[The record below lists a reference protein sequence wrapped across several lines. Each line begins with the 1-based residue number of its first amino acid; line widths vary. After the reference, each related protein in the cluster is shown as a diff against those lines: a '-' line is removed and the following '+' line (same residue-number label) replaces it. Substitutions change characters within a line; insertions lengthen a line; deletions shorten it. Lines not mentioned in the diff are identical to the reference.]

1 MSRSEKWR
9 TFSADFETT
18 VEENTRQQTA
28 TEVWSAASVE
38 LWTEDVMVFHSIGEL
53 YEYYV
58 SLDENIV
65 VYFHNLKFDGNFW
78 LSYLLYDLK
87 FKQAFDPA
95 PDNQGGKFKK
105 NWEMPDRSFK
115 YVISDMGQWYSMT
128 IKVNG
133 HYIELKDS
141 LKLLPFSLK
150 QIGISFKTKHQKL
163 DMEYK
168 GHRYAGCPITPEEL
182 KYIANDVLVIKEAL
196 EFMFSEGHKK
206 LTIGSCCLDEFK
218 KSKTVGD
225 DYSTLF
231 PDLYKIPLDPE
242 VYGSSTAGE
251 WIHKSYKGGW
261 CYLVKG
267 KECKEY
273 KNGVTADVNSLYPSV
288 MHSESGS
295 DYPIG
300 RPKFIHVEANEGDIW
315 DAYNCPIKYD
325 PFWFQPL
332 EKPKKLWE
340 YGKFY
345 FFRIKT
351 RFYLK
356 PGKLPFVQIKGS
368 WMYKGT
374 EALESS
380 DIVGKD
386 GIPRSEYY
394 DIDGNLH
401 DTRVEL
407 TLTQTDFILLREHYN
422 LVDYE
427 LLDYCEFDSTI
438 GLFDEYIDK
447 YAAIKKTSK
456 GAMRQ
461 LAKLFL
467 NNLYGKMAS
476 SMNSSFKVAFEKDDG
491 SVGFYEVDEN
501 DKKPGYIP
509 VGSAITSYARNFTIR
524 AAQQNYYGKDKPGFI
539 YADTDSIHCDMPPE
553 QLKGITVH
561 PSNFCCWKLES
572 SWDIGW
578 FVRQKTYIEHVV
590 AEDLEPIENPY
601 YNIKCA
607 GMPKKC
613 KDLFAESFDNKVAE
627 DIENGINPRNEE
639 QTLSDSNLTP
649 EEIAFL
655 SKTRTFKDF
664 KTGLTVPGK
673 LLPRRIKGGVLLVDT
688 DFTMR

>member
-1 MSRSEKWR
+1 MSRSDKWR
-9 TFSADFETT
+9 TFSAEFETT
-18 VEENTRQQTA
+18 VDENTAVQTE

-53 YEYYV
+53 FDYYV
-58 SLDENIV
+58 SLNENIV

-78 LSYLLYDLK
+78 LSYLMYDLK
-87 FKQAFDPA
+87 YKQAFQYNAD
-95 PDNQGGKFKK
+95 GETGKFQK
-105 NWEMPDRSFK
+105 NWEMPDKSFK
-115 YVISDMGQWYSMT
+115 YVISDMGQWYTVT

-133 HYIELKDS
+133 RYIELRDS
-141 LKLLPFSLK
+141 LKLMPFSLK
-150 QIGISFKTKHQKL
+150 AIGKSFQTKHQKL
-163 DMEYK
+163 EMEYK
-168 GHRYAGCPITPEEL
+168 GKRYAGCLITEDEL

-196 EFMFSEGHKK
+196 EIMFSEGHRK
-206 LTIGSCCLDEFK
+206 LTIGSCCLDEFRK
-218 KSKTVGD
+218 GHTVGD
-225 DYSTLF
+225 YYKTFF
-231 PDLYKIPLDPE
+231 PDLYQIPLDPE
-242 VYGSSTAGE
+242 VYGASTAGE

-261 CYLVKG
+261 CYLVRG

-273 KNGVTADVNSLYPSV
+273 HNGVTADVNSLYPSV

-295 DYPIG
+295 DYPVG
-300 RPKFIHVEANEGDIW
+300 KPTFVHLDGEDFIPYDSVM
-315 DAYNCPIKYD
+315 CPMKYD
-325 PFWFQPL
+325 PFWFQPT

-340 YGKFY
+340 YGTFY

-356 PGKLPFVQIKGS
+356 KGMLPFVQIKDN
-368 WMYKGT
+368 WLYKGT

-380 DIVGKD
+380 DVVGKD
-386 GIPRSEYY
+386 GVARSEYY
-394 DIDGNLH
+394 DLDGKLH

-407 TLTQTDFILLREHYN
+407 TLTQTDFILLREHYD

-427 LLDYCEFDSTI
+427 LLDYCEFASTI

-447 YAAIKKTSK
+447 YAEIKKTSK
-456 GAMRQ
+456 GAKRT

-476 SMNSSFKVAFEKDDG
+476 SMNSSFKVAFEKEDG

-524 AAQQNYYGKDKPGFI
+524 AAQKNYYGFDKPGFI
-539 YADTDSIHCDMPPE
+539 YADTDSIHCDLLPD
-553 QLKGITVH
+553 QIKGIKVH
-561 PSNFCCWKLES
+561 PTNFCCWKLES
-572 SWDIGW
+572 SWDVGW

-590 AEDLEPIENPY
+590 AEDLEKVEKPY

-613 KDLFAESFDNKVAE
+613 KDLFAESFNPKVAE
-627 DIENGINPRNEE
+627 DIEHDINPRDET
-639 QTLSDSNLTP
+639 QRLSESKLTP
-649 EEIAFL
+649 EEVQFL

-664 KTGLTVPGK
+664 KRGLTVPGK
-673 LLPRRIKGGVLLVDT
+673 LLPRRIKGGVLLIDT
-688 DFTMR
+688 EFTMR

>member
-1 MSRSEKWR
+1 MSRSDKWR

-18 VEENTRQQTA
+18 VDENTAVQTE

-53 YEYYV
+53 FDYYV
-58 SLDENIV
+58 SLNENIV

-78 LSYLLYDLK
+78 LSYLMYDLK
-87 FKQAFDPA
+87 YKQAFQYNAD
-95 PDNQGGKFKK
+95 GETGKFQK
-105 NWEMPDRSFK
+105 NWEMPDKSFK
-115 YVISDMGQWYSMT
+115 YVISDMGQWYTVT

-133 HYIELKDS
+133 RYIELRDS
-141 LKLLPFSLK
+141 LKLMPFSLK
-150 QIGISFKTKHQKL
+150 AIGKSFQTKHQKL
-163 DMEYK
+163 EMEYK
-168 GHRYAGCPITPEEL
+168 GKRYAGCLITEDEL

-196 EFMFSEGHKK
+196 EIMFSEGHRK
-206 LTIGSCCLDEFK
+206 LTIGSCCLDEFRK
-218 KSKTVGD
+218 GHTVGD
-225 DYSTLF
+225 YYKTFF
-231 PDLYKIPLDPE
+231 PDLYQIPLDPE
-242 VYGSSTAGE
+242 VYGASTAGE

-261 CYLVKG
+261 CYLVRG

-273 KNGVTADVNSLYPSV
+273 HNGVTADVNSLYPSV

-295 DYPIG
+295 DYPVG
-300 RPKFIHVEANEGDIW
+300 KPTFVHLDGEDFIPYDSVM
-315 DAYNCPIKYD
+315 CPMKYD
-325 PFWFQPL
+325 PFWFQPT

-340 YGKFY
+340 YGTFY

-356 PGKLPFVQIKGS
+356 KGMLPFVQIKDN
-368 WMYKGT
+368 WLYKGT

-380 DIVGKD
+380 DVVGKD
-386 GIPRSEYY
+386 GVARSEYY
-394 DIDGNLH
+394 DLDGKLH

-407 TLTQTDFILLREHYN
+407 TLTQTDFILLREHYD

-427 LLDYCEFDSTI
+427 LLDYCEFASTI

-447 YAAIKKTSK
+447 YAEIKKTSK
-456 GAMRQ
+456 GAKRT

-476 SMNSSFKVAFEKDDG
+476 SMNSSFKVAFEKEDG

-524 AAQQNYYGKDKPGFI
+524 AAQKNYYGFDKPGFI
-539 YADTDSIHCDMPPE
+539 YADTDSIHCDLLPD
-553 QLKGITVH
+553 QIKGIKVH
-561 PSNFCCWKLES
+561 PTNFCCWKLES
-572 SWDIGW
+572 SWDVGW

-590 AEDLEPIENPY
+590 AEDLEKVEKPY

-613 KDLFAESFDNKVAE
+613 KDLFAESFNPKVAE
-627 DIENGINPRNEE
+627 DIEHDINPRDET
-639 QTLSDSNLTP
+639 QRLSESKLTP
-649 EEIAFL
+649 EEVQFL

-664 KTGLTVPGK
+664 KRGLTVPGK
-673 LLPRRIKGGVLLVDT
+673 LLPRRIKGGVLLIDT
-688 DFTMR
+688 EFTMR

>member
-1 MSRSEKWR
+1 MSRSDKWR

-18 VEENTRQQTA
+18 VDENTAVQTE

-53 YEYYV
+53 FDYYV
-58 SLDENIV
+58 SLNENIV

-78 LSYLLYDLK
+78 LSYLMYDLK
-87 FKQAFDPA
+87 YKQAFQYNAD
-95 PDNQGGKFKK
+95 GETGKFQK
-105 NWEMPDRSFK
+105 NWEMPDKSFK
-115 YVISDMGQWYSMT
+115 YVISDMGQWYTVT

-133 HYIELKDS
+133 RYIELRDS
-141 LKLLPFSLK
+141 LKLMPFSLK
-150 QIGISFKTKHQKL
+150 AIGKSFQTKHQKL
-163 DMEYK
+163 EMEYK
-168 GHRYAGCPITPEEL
+168 GKRYAGCLITEDEL

-196 EFMFSEGHKK
+196 EIMFSEGHRK
-206 LTIGSCCLDEFK
+206 LTIGSCCLDEFRK
-218 KSKTVGD
+218 GHTVGD
-225 DYSTLF
+225 YYKTFF
-231 PDLYKIPLDPE
+231 PDLYQIPLDPE
-242 VYGSSTAGE
+242 VYGASTAGE

-261 CYLVKG
+261 CYLVRG

-273 KNGVTADVNSLYPSV
+273 HNGVTADVNSLYPSV

-295 DYPIG
+295 DYPVG
-300 RPKFIHVEANEGDIW
+300 KPTFVHLDDEDFIPYDSVM
-315 DAYNCPIKYD
+315 CPMKYD
-325 PFWFQPL
+325 PFWFQPT

-340 YGKFY
+340 YGTFY

-356 PGKLPFVQIKGS
+356 KGMLPFVQIKDN
-368 WMYKGT
+368 WLYKGT

-380 DIVGKD
+380 DVVGKD
-386 GIPRSEYY
+386 GVARSEYY
-394 DIDGNLH
+394 DLDGKLH

-407 TLTQTDFILLREHYN
+407 TLTQTDFILLREHYD

-427 LLDYCEFDSTI
+427 LLDYCEFASTI

-447 YAAIKKTSK
+447 YAEIKKTSK
-456 GAMRQ
+456 GAKRT

-476 SMNSSFKVAFEKDDG
+476 SMNSSFKVAFEKEDG

-524 AAQQNYYGKDKPGFI
+524 AAQKNYYGFDKPGFI
-539 YADTDSIHCDMPPE
+539 YADTDSIHCDLLPD
-553 QLKGITVH
+553 QIKGIKVH
-561 PSNFCCWKLES
+561 PTNFCCWKLES
-572 SWDIGW
+572 SWDVGW

-590 AEDLEPIENPY
+590 AEDLEKVEKPY

-613 KDLFAESFDNKVAE
+613 KDLFAESFNPKVAE
-627 DIENGINPRNEE
+627 DIEHDINPRDET
-639 QTLSDSNLTP
+639 QRLSESKLTP
-649 EEIAFL
+649 EEVQFL

-664 KTGLTVPGK
+664 KRGLTVPGK
-673 LLPRRIKGGVLLVDT
+673 LLPRRIKGGVLLIDT
-688 DFTMR
+688 EFTMR

>member
-1 MSRSEKWR
+1 MARSDKWR

-18 VEENTRQQTA
+18 VDEDTRSQTS

-53 YEYYV
+53 YDYYV
-58 SLDENIV
+58 SLNENIV

-78 LSYLLYDLK
+78 LYYLMYDLHYE
-87 FKQAFDPA
+87 QAFDLN
-95 PDNQGGKFKK
+95 DDGETGHFRK
-105 NWEMPDRSFK
+105 NWEMNDKTYK
-115 YVISDMGQWYSMT
+115 YSISDMGQWYSMT
-128 IKVNG
+128 IKQNG
-133 HYIELKDS
+133 HYIELRDS

-150 QIGISFKTKHQKL
+150 AIGKSFQTKHQKL
-163 DMEYK
+163 EMEYK
-168 GHRYAGCPITPEEL
+168 GQRYAGCPITQEEL

-196 EFMFSEGHKK
+196 EIMFDEGHRK
-206 LTIGSCCLDEFK
+206 LTIGSCCLDEYRH
-218 KSKTVGD
+218 SKTVGE
-225 DYSTLF
+225 DYNNFF
-231 PDLYKIPLDPE
+231 PDLYQIPLDPE

-267 KECKEY
+267 KECREY
-273 KNGVTADVNSLYPSV
+273 RNGVTADVNSLYPSV

-295 DYPIG
+295 DYPVG
-300 RPKFIHVEANEGDIW
+300 KPKFVHLEDDIGSEYNAVE
-315 DAYNCPIKYD
+315 CPIKYD
-325 PFWFQPL
+325 PFWFQPT
-332 EKPKKLWE
+332 EKPKKLHE
-340 YGKFY
+340 YGTFY

-356 PGKLPFVQIKGS
+356 PGMLPFVQIKGS
-368 WMYKGT
+368 WLYKGT

-380 DIVGKD
+380 DVLGTDGKLHA
-386 GIPRSEYY
+386 EYY

-407 TLTQTDFILLREHYN
+407 TLTQTDFILLREHYD

-427 LLDYCEFDSTI
+427 LLDYAEFASTI
-438 GLFDEYIDK
+438 GIFDEYIDK

-456 GAMRQ
+456 GAKRT

-476 SMNSSFKVAFEKDDG
+476 SQDSSFKVAFKKDDET
-491 SVGFYEVDEN
+491 VGFYEVDEHE
-501 DKKPGYIP
+501 KKPGYIP

-524 AAQQNYYGKDKPGFI
+524 AAQKNYYGKDKPGFI
-539 YADTDSIHCDMPPE
+539 YADTDSIHCDLPPDK
-553 QLKGITVH
+553 LKGIKVH
-561 PSNFCCWKLES
+561 PTNFCCWKLES

-578 FVRQKTYIEHVV
+578 FVRQKTYIEHAV
-590 AEDLEPIENPY
+590 AEDLEPIANPY

-613 KDLFAESFDNKVAE
+613 KDLFAESFDPNTAKS
-627 DIENGINPRNEE
+627 IEKGINPRNTT
-639 QTLSDSNLTP
+639 QALSDSGLSP
-649 EEIAFL
+649 EEIEFL

-664 KTGLTVPGK
+664 KLGLRVPGK
-673 LLPRRIKGGVLLVDT
+673 LLPKRIKGGVLLVDT
-688 DFTMR
+688 EFTMR

>member
-1 MSRSEKWR
+1 MRSDKWS

-18 VEENTRQQTA
+18 VDEDTSIQTS

-53 YEYYV
+53 FQYYL
-58 SLDENIV
+58 SLQENIV

-78 LSYLLYDLK
+78 LYYLLHDAGYKQSYDC
-87 FKQAFDPA
+87 QEGDIAH
-95 PDNQGGKFKK
+95 GKFRNNGQMQNK
-105 NWEMPDRSFK
+105 SFK
-115 YVISDMGQWYSMT
+115 YSISDMGQWYTIT
-128 IKVNG
+128 IKTDG
-133 HYIELKDS
+133 HYIEIRDS

-150 QIGISFKTKHQKL
+150 AIGKSFQTKHQKL
-163 DMEYK
+163 DMKYK
-168 GHRYAGCPITPEEL
+168 GKRYAGCPITPEEL

-196 EFMFSEGHKK
+196 EIMFSEGHRK
-206 LTIGSCCLDEFK
+206 LTIGSCCLAEYK
-218 KSKTVGD
+218 ETMQE
-225 DYSTLF
+225 DYKNFF
-231 PDLYKIPLDPE
+231 PDLYEIPLDPE
-242 VYGSSTAGE
+242 VYGSPTVGD
-251 WIHKSYKGGW
+251 WIHNSYKGGW
-261 CYLVKG
+261 CYLVKS

-273 KNGVTADVNSLYPSV
+273 HNGVTADVNSLYPSV

-295 DYPIG
+295 DYPVG
-300 RPKFIHVEANEGDIW
+300 KPVFVHLDDDSGYSQA
-315 DAYNCPIKYD
+315 KYD
-325 PFWFQPL
+325 PFWFQPQP
-332 EKPKKLWE
+332 KPKRMFE
-340 YGKFY
+340 FGDFC

-356 PGKLPFVQIKGS
+356 EGYLPFVQIKGS

-380 DIVGKD
+380 DVLGKD
-386 GIPRSEYY
+386 GKYHEFYT
-394 DIDGNLH
+394 DLDGNLH

-407 TLTQTDFILLREHYN
+407 TLTQTDFILLREHYD

-427 LLDYCEFDSTI
+427 LLDYCTFASTI
-438 GLFDEYIDK
+438 GIFDEYIDK

-456 GAMRQ
+456 GAKRT

-476 SMNSSFKVAFEKDDG
+476 SKNSSFKLAYMKDDETI
-491 SVGFYEVDEN
+491 GFYEVDEN

-539 YADTDSIHCDMPPE
+539 YADTDSIHCDLPPDK
-553 QLKGITVH
+553 LKGIKVH

-572 SWDIGW
+572 SWDLGW

-590 AEDLEPIENPY
+590 AEDLEKIEKPY
-601 YNIKCA
+601 FNIKCA
-607 GMPKKC
+607 GMPAKC
-613 KDLFAESFDNKVAE
+613 KNLFAESFDPKVAE
-627 DIENGINPRNEE
+627 DIENGVNPRDET
-639 QTLSDSNLTP
+639 QTLAESKLTP
-649 EEIAFL
+649 EEIQFL
-655 SKTRTFKDF
+655 SKTRGIKDF
-664 KTGLTVPGK
+664 KRGLTVPGK

-688 DFTMR
+688 EFTMR

>member
-1 MSRSEKWR
+1 MSRSDKWR

-18 VEENTRQQTA
+18 VAENTAVQTE

-38 LWTEDVMVFHSIGEL
+38 LWTENVMVFHSIGGL
-53 YEYYV
+53 FNYYL
-58 SLDENIV
+58 SLNENIV

-78 LSYLLYDLK
+78 LSYLMYDLK
-87 FKQAFDPA
+87 YKQAFQVNAD
-95 PDNQGGKFKK
+95 GETGKFQK
-105 NWEMPDRSFK
+105 NWEMPDKSFK
-115 YVISDMGQWYSMT
+115 YVISDMGQWYTVT

-133 HYIELKDS
+133 HYIELRDS
-141 LKLLPFSLK
+141 LKLMPFSLK
-150 QIGISFKTKHQKL
+150 AIGKSFQTKHQKL
-163 DMEYK
+163 EMEYK
-168 GHRYAGCPITPEEL
+168 GKRYAGCPITEDEL

-196 EFMFSEGHKK
+196 EIMFSEGHRK
-206 LTIGSCCLDEFK
+206 LTIGSCCLDEFRK
-218 KSKTVGD
+218 GHTVGD
-225 DYSTLF
+225 DYKTFF
-231 PDLYKIPLDPE
+231 PDLYQIPLDAE
-242 VYGSSTAGE
+242 IYGAASAGE

-261 CYLVKG
+261 CYLVHG

-273 KNGVTADVNSLYPSV
+273 HNGVTADVNSLYPSV

-300 RPKFIHVEANEGDIW
+300 RPAFVHLDDKDFTRYDSVL
-315 DAYNCPIKYD
+315 CPMKYD
-325 PFWFQPL
+325 PFWFHPP

-340 YGKFY
+340 YGTFY

-356 PGKLPFVQIKGS
+356 KGMLPFVQIKGN
-368 WMYKGT
+368 WLYKGT

-380 DIVGKD
+380 DVVGKD
-386 GIPRSEYY
+386 GISRSEYY
-394 DIDGNLH
+394 DLDGKLH

-407 TLTQTDFILLREHYN
+407 TLTQTDFILLREHYE

-427 LLDYCEFDSTI
+427 LLDYCKFASTI

-447 YAAIKKTSK
+447 YAEIKKTSK
-456 GAMRQ
+456 GAKRT

-476 SMNSSFKVAFEKDDG
+476 STNSSFKVAFEKDDG
-491 SVGFYEVDEN
+491 SVGFYEVNEN

-524 AAQQNYYGKDKPGFI
+524 AAQQNYYGVDKPGFI
-539 YADTDSIHCDMPPE
+539 YADTDSIHCDLPSD
-553 QLKGITVH
+553 QIRGIKVH
-561 PSNFCCWKLES
+561 PTNFCCWKLES

-590 AEDLEPIENPY
+590 AEDLEKVEKPY

-613 KDLFAESFDNKVAE
+613 KDLFAESFNPKVAE
-627 DIENGINPRNEE
+627 DIEHDINPRDET
-639 QTLSDSNLTP
+639 QRLSDSKLTP
-649 EEIAFL
+649 EEVQFL

-664 KTGLTVPGK
+664 KRGLTVPGK

-688 DFTMR
+688 EFTMR

>member
-1 MSRSEKWR
+1 MARSDKWR
-9 TFSADFETT
+9 IFSADFETT
-18 VEENTRQQTA
+18 VEENTREQTS

-38 LWTEDVMVFHSIGEL
+38 LWTENVMVFHSIGEL
-53 YEYYV
+53 YQYYV
-58 SLDENIV
+58 SLNENIV

-78 LSYLLYDLK
+78 LYYLMYDLK
-87 FKQAFDPA
+87 YKQAFDG
-95 PDNQGGKFKK
+95 DELTQTGVFEK
-105 NWEMPDRSFK
+105 NWQMNDKTFK
-115 YVISDMGQWYSMT
+115 YVISDMGQWYSLT

-133 HYIELKDS
+133 HYIEIKDS

-150 QIGISFKTKHQKL
+150 AIGKSFQTKHQKL
-163 DMEYK
+163 EMEYK
-168 GHRYAGCPITPEEL
+168 GKRYAGCPISEEEL

-196 EFMFSEGHKK
+196 EFMFNEGHRK
-206 LTIGSCCLDEFK
+206 LTIGACCLDEFK
-218 KSKTVGD
+218 HGKTVSE

-231 PDLYKIPLDPE
+231 PDLYQIPIDPE
-242 VYGSSTAGE
+242 VYGSPTAGD

-261 CYLVKG
+261 CYLVHG

-273 KNGVTADVNSLYPSV
+273 HNGVTADVNSLYPSV

-300 RPKFIHVEANEGDIW
+300 KPNFVHVEADTG
-315 DAYNCPIKYD
+315 DAYDAINCPVKYD
-325 PFWFQPL
+325 PFWFVPT

-340 YGKFY
+340 YGTFY

-368 WMYKGT
+368 WLYKGT

-380 DIVGKD
+380 DVIDKQGVAHT
-386 GIPRSEYY
+386 EYY
-394 DIDGNLH
+394 DLDGNLH

-407 TLTQTDFILLREHYN
+407 TLTQTDFILLREHYD

-427 LLDYCEFDSTI
+427 LLDYCYFDSTI

-456 GAMRQ
+456 GAKRQ

-476 SMNSSFKVAFEKDDG
+476 SMNSSFKVAFQDEEK
-491 SVGFYEVDEN
+491 VGFYEVEAN

-539 YADTDSIHCDMPPE
+539 YADTDSIHCDLPPE
-553 QLKGITVH
+553 QLKGIKVH
-561 PSNFCCWKLES
+561 PTNFCCWKLES
-572 SWDIGW
+572 SWDNGW
-578 FVRQKTYIEHVV
+578 FVRQKTYIEHVT
-590 AEDLEPIENPY
+590 AEDLEPIESPY
-601 YNIKCA
+601 FNIKCA

-613 KDLFAESFDNKVAE
+613 KDLFAESFNEQVAK

-639 QTLSDSNLTP
+639 EPLSESKLTP
-649 EEIAFL
+649 EEIQFL
-655 SKTRTFKDF
+655 SKTRTYKDF
-664 KTGLTVPGK
+664 KRGLMVPGK

-688 DFTMR
+688 YFTMR

>member
-1 MSRSEKWR
+1 MQSDKWR

-18 VEENTRQQTA
+18 VDEDTSIQTS

-53 YEYYV
+53 FQYYL
-58 SLDENIV
+58 SLKENIV

-78 LSYLLYDLK
+78 MYYLLHDAGYKQSYDCDENDV
-87 FKQAFDPA
+87 AH
-95 PDNQGGKFKK
+95 GKFRNNGKMQNK
-105 NWEMPDRSFK
+105 SFK
-115 YVISDMGQWYSMT
+115 YSISDMGQWYTMT
-128 IKVNG
+128 IKTDG
-133 HYIELKDS
+133 HYIELRDS

-150 QIGISFKTKHQKL
+150 AIGKSFQTKHQKL
-163 DMEYK
+163 EMEYRGK
-168 GHRYAGCPITPEEL
+168 RYAGCHITPEEL

-196 EFMFSEGHKK
+196 EIMFSEGHRK
-206 LTIGSCCLDEFK
+206 LTIGSCCLSEYKDIMA
-218 KSKTVGD
+218 D
-225 DYSTLF
+225 DYKQFF
-231 PDLYKIPLDPE
+231 PDLYEVPLDAE
-242 VYGSSTAGE
+242 VYGSSTVGD

-273 KNGVTADVNSLYPSV
+273 HNGVTADVNSLYPSV

-295 DYPIG
+295 DYPVG
-300 RPKFIHVEANEGDIW
+300 KPVFVHLEDDGSYCQA
-315 DAYNCPIKYD
+315 KYD
-325 PFWFQPL
+325 PFWFQPSP
-332 EKPKKLWE
+332 KPQRMFD
-340 YGKFY
+340 YGDFY

-356 PGKLPFVQIKGS
+356 DGYLPFVQIKGS
-368 WMYKGT
+368 WLYKGT
-374 EALESS
+374 EALETS
-380 DIVGKD
+380 DVLGKD
-386 GIPRSEYY
+386 GKYHEFYT
-394 DIDGNLH
+394 DLDGNLH

-407 TLTQTDFILLREHYN
+407 TLTQTDFILLREHYD

-427 LLDYCEFDSTI
+427 LLDYCRFASTVGIFDQ
-438 GLFDEYIDK
+438 YIDK

-456 GAMRQ
+456 GAKRT

-476 SMNSSFKVAFEKDDG
+476 SKNSSFKLAYMKDDE
-491 SVGFYEVDEN
+491 SIGFYEVDEN

-539 YADTDSIHCDMPPE
+539 YADTDSIHCDLPPE
-553 QLKGITVH
+553 KLKGIKVH
-561 PSNFCCWKLES
+561 PTNFCCWKLES
-572 SWDIGW
+572 SWDLGW

-590 AEDLEPIENPY
+590 AEDLEKIENPY

-607 GMPKKC
+607 GMPAKC
-613 KDLFAESFDNKVAE
+613 KNLFAESFNPKVAE
-627 DIENGINPRNEE
+627 DIENGVNPRDETQALAE
-639 QTLSDSNLTP
+639 SKLTP
-649 EEIAFL
+649 EEIQFL
-655 SKTRTFKDF
+655 SKTRGIKDF
-664 KTGLTVPGK
+664 KRGLTVPGK

>member
-1 MSRSEKWR
+1 MLSGKWR

-18 VEENTRQQTA
+18 VDEDTSTQTS

-53 YEYYV
+53 FQYYL
-58 SLDENIV
+58 SLQENIV

-78 LSYLLYDLK
+78 LYYLLHDAGYKQSYDC
-87 FKQAFDPA
+87 QEGDIAH
-95 PDNQGGKFKK
+95 GKFRNNGQMQNK
-105 NWEMPDRSFK
+105 SFK
-115 YVISDMGQWYSMT
+115 YSISHMGQWYTIT
-128 IKVNG
+128 IKTDG
-133 HYIELKDS
+133 HYIEIRDS

-150 QIGISFKTKHQKL
+150 TIGKSFQTKHQTL

-168 GHRYAGCPITPEEL
+168 EKRYAGCPITPEEL

-196 EFMFSEGHKK
+196 EIMFSEGHRK
-206 LTIGSCCLDEFK
+206 LTIGSCCLAEYK
-218 KSKTVGD
+218 ETMQE
-225 DYSTLF
+225 DYKNFF
-231 PDLYKIPLDPE
+231 PDLYEIPLDPE
-242 VYGSSTAGE
+242 VYGSPTVGD

-273 KNGVTADVNSLYPSV
+273 HNGVTADVNSLYPSV

-295 DYPIG
+295 DYPVG
-300 RPKFIHVEANEGDIW
+300 KPVFVHLENDSGYSQA
-315 DAYNCPIKYD
+315 KYD
-325 PFWFQPL
+325 PFWFRPQP
-332 EKPKKLWE
+332 KPKRMFE
-340 YGKFY
+340 FGDFC

-356 PGKLPFVQIKGS
+356 DGYLPFVQIKGS
-368 WMYKGT
+368 WLYKGT

-380 DIVGKD
+380 DVLGKD
-386 GIPRSEYY
+386 GKYHEFYT
-394 DIDGNLH
+394 DLDGNLH

-407 TLTQTDFILLREHYN
+407 TLTQTDFILLREHYD

-427 LLDYCEFDSTI
+427 LLDYCTFASTI
-438 GLFDEYIDK
+438 GIFDEYIDK

-456 GAMRQ
+456 GAKRT

-476 SMNSSFKVAFEKDDG
+476 SKNSSFKLAYMKDDETI
-491 SVGFYEVDEN
+491 GFYEVDEN

-539 YADTDSIHCDMPPE
+539 YADTDSIHCDLPPDK
-553 QLKGITVH
+553 LKGIKVH

-572 SWDIGW
+572 SWDLGW

-590 AEDLEPIENPY
+590 AEDLEKIEKPY
-601 YNIKCA
+601 FNIKCA
-607 GMPKKC
+607 GMPAKC
-613 KDLFAESFDNKVAE
+613 KNLFAESFDPKVAE
-627 DIENGINPRNEE
+627 DIENGVNPRDET
-639 QTLSDSNLTP
+639 QTLAESKLTP
-649 EEIAFL
+649 EEIQFL
-655 SKTRTFKDF
+655 SKTRGIKDF
-664 KTGLTVPGK
+664 KRGLTVPGM

-688 DFTMR
+688 EFTMR

>member
-1 MSRSEKWR
+1 MARSDKWR
-9 TFSADFETT
+9 VFSADFETT
-18 VEENTRQQTA
+18 VEENTKEQTS

-53 YEYYV
+53 YQYYV
-58 SLDENIV
+58 SLNENIV

-78 LSYLLYDLK
+78 LSYLMYDLK
-87 FKQAFDPA
+87 YQQAFDTT
-95 PDNQGGKFKK
+95 DDGDTGKFRK
-105 NWEMPDRSFK
+105 NWEMNDKTYK
-115 YVISDMGQWYSMT
+115 YSISDMGQWYSMT
-128 IKVNG
+128 IKQNG
-133 HYIELKDS
+133 HYIELRDS

-150 QIGISFKTKHQKL
+150 AIGKSFQTKHQKL
-163 DMEYK
+163 EMEYK
-168 GHRYAGCPITPEEL
+168 GKRYAGCPISEEEL

-196 EFMFSEGHKK
+196 EIMFSEGHRK
-206 LTIGSCCLDEFK
+206 LTIGSCCLDEYRH
-218 KSKTVGD
+218 SKTISE
-225 DYSTLF
+225 DYKNFF
-231 PDLYKIPLDPE
+231 PDLYQIPLDPE
-242 VYGSSTAGE
+242 VYGSSTAGD

-273 KNGVTADVNSLYPSV
+273 YNGVTADVNSLYPSV

-300 RPKFIHVEANEGDIW
+300 KPKFVHLESDESDVYDML
-315 DAYNCPIKYD
+315 NCPAKYD
-325 PFWFQPL
+325 PFWFQPT
-332 EKPKKLWE
+332 EKPKKLYE
-340 YGKFY
+340 YGEFY

-356 PGKLPFVQIKGS
+356 PGMLPFVQIKGS
-368 WMYKGT
+368 WLYKGT

-380 DIVGKD
+380 DIIDKQ
-386 GIPRSEYY
+386 GIARSEYY
-394 DIDGNLH
+394 DIDGNLC

-407 TLTQTDFILLREHYN
+407 TLTQTDFILLREHYD

-427 LLDYCEFDSTI
+427 MLDYAVFTSTI
-438 GLFDEYIDK
+438 GIFDEYIDK

-456 GAMRQ
+456 GAKRT

-476 SMNSSFKVAFEKDDG
+476 SMDSSFKVAFPKDDG

-501 DKKPGYIP
+501 EKKPGYIP

-524 AAQQNYYGKDKPGFI
+524 AAQKNYYGKDKPGFI
-539 YADTDSIHCDMPPE
+539 YADTDSIHCDLSPE
-553 QLKGITVH
+553 ELNGINVH
-561 PSNFCCWKLES
+561 PTNFCCWKLES
-572 SWDIGW
+572 SWDFGW

-590 AEDLEPIENPY
+590 AEDLEKIDKPY

-607 GMPKKC
+607 GMPKRC
-613 KDLFAESFDNKVAE
+613 KDLFAESFDPEVAKA
-627 DIENGINPRNEE
+627 IEEGKNPRNTDE
-639 QTLSDSNLTP
+639 QLSESKLTP
-649 EEIAFL
+649 EEIGFL
-655 SKTRTFKDF
+655 STTRTFKDF
-664 KTGLTVPGK
+664 KLGLKVPGK
-673 LLPRRIKGGVLLVDT
+673 LLPKRIKGGVLLVDT